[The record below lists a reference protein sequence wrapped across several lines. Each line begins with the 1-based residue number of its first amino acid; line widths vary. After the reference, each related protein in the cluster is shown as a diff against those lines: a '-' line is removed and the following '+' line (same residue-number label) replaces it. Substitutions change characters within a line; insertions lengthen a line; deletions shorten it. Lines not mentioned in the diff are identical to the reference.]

1 MAVNGLMR
9 VGEVAIRVFDL
20 DEARRHYGQRMGL
33 IESHVGDDD
42 KLYYKAAD
50 EHDWYS
56 LVLRRS
62 DTPGIDYVGFKTL
75 HDEDLDRY
83 ATQLGS
89 EFGIAVRWAEPGA
102 YPLTGRRLIFTLP
115 TGHEAHVYAHKDQN
129 GNGMPLR
136 NPGTIPDE
144 GYIRGMRIVRL
155 DHVLIGGPNI
165 EANREIFV
173 RVFGWA
179 ISELLVDHTNE
190 VPLGIFMS
198 ASTKPHDIAF
208 LLQPDAG
215 RFHHVSFL
223 LDSVNDLYHA
233 ADLIGKYDIPVD
245 VAPNR
250 HGVTRGA
257 TIYFFDPSGNRNE
270 VFTGGYVHYPDT
282 PTLTWD
288 TSQLGR
294 ATFSHDNTPRESFLN
309 VLT

>member
-1 MAVNGLMR
+1 MAVNGLLR
-9 VGEVAIRVFDL
+9 VGEVALRVFDL
-20 DEARRHYGQRMGL
+20 DEARQHYGQRMGL

-42 KLYYKAAD
+42 KLYFKAAD

-56 LVLRRS
+56 VVLRKADS
-62 DTPGIDYVGFKTL
+62 AGIDHVAFKTL
-75 HDEDLDRY
+75 HDADLDRY
-83 ATQLGS
+83 AGELEARGYA
-89 EFGIAVRWAEPGA
+89 IAWAEPGA
-102 YPLTGRRLIFTLP
+102 YPLSGRRLIFTLP
-115 TGHEAHVYAHKDQN
+115 TGQEAHIYAHKDQN

-155 DHVLIGGPNI
+155 DHVLLGGPNI
-165 EANREIFV
+165 ETARDLFRE
-173 RVFGWA
+173 VFGWA
-179 ISELLVDHTNE
+179 VSEQLVDHTNE
-190 VPLGIFMS
+190 MPLAIFMS
-198 ASTKPHDIAF
+198 ASTKPHDVAF
-208 LLQPDAG
+208 LLQPEG
-215 RFHHVSFL
+215 NRFHHVSFL
-223 LDSVNDLYHA
+223 LDNVTDLYHA
-233 ADLIGKYDIPVD
+233 ADLIGKYDIAVD

-288 TSQLGR
+288 TTQLGR
-294 ATFSHDNTPRESFLN
+294 ATFSHDNLPRESFLN

>member
-1 MAVNGLMR
+1 MAVNGLLR
-9 VGEVAIRVFDL
+9 VGEVALRVFDL
-20 DEARRHYGQRMGL
+20 DEARQHYGQRMGL

-42 KLYYKAAD
+42 KLYFKAAD

-56 LVLRRS
+56 VVLRKADS
-62 DTPGIDYVGFKTL
+62 AGIDHVAFKTL
-75 HDEDLDRY
+75 HDADLDRY
-83 ATQLGS
+83 ARELEARGYA
-89 EFGIAVRWAEPGA
+89 IAWAEPGA
-102 YPLTGRRLIFTLP
+102 YPLSGRRLIFTLP
-115 TGHEAHVYAHKDQN
+115 TGQEAHIYAHKDQN

-155 DHVLIGGPNI
+155 DHVLLGGPNI
-165 EANREIFV
+165 EAARDLFRE
-173 RVFGWA
+173 VFGWA
-179 ISELLVDHTNE
+179 VSEQLVDHTNE
-190 VPLGIFMS
+190 MPLAIFMS
-198 ASTKPHDIAF
+198 ASTKPHDVAF
-208 LLQPDAG
+208 LLQPEG
-215 RFHHVSFL
+215 NRFHHVSFL
-223 LDSVNDLYHA
+223 LDNVTDLYHA
-233 ADLIGKYDIPVD
+233 ADLIGKYDIAVD

-288 TSQLGR
+288 TTQLGR
-294 ATFSHDNTPRESFLN
+294 ATFSHDNLPRESFLN

>member
-1 MAVNGLMR
+1 MALSGLLR
-9 VGEVAIRVFDL
+9 VGEVAIRVLDL
-20 DEARRHYGQRMGL
+20 EEARRHYGQRMGL
-33 IESHVGDDD
+33 IESHQGDPD
-42 KLYYKAAD
+42 KAYFKCSD

-56 LVLRRS
+56 LVVRQA
-62 DTPGIDYVGFKTL
+62 DEAGVDHIAFKTL
-75 HDEDLDRY
+75 NDADLETY
-83 ATQLGS
+83 EAALG
-89 EFGIAVRWAEPGA
+89 EFGIAVRHVEAGA
-102 YPLTGRRLIFTLP
+102 YPRSGRRMVFTLP
-115 TGHEAHVYAHKDQN
+115 TGHEMHVYAFKEQN
-129 GNGMPLR
+129 GNGMPIR

-144 GYIRGMRIVRL
+144 GYVRGMRVVRL
-155 DHVLIGGPNI
+155 DHVLVGGPNI
-165 EANREIFV
+165 EANREIF
-173 RVFGWA
+173 RKVFNFA
-179 ISELLVDHTNE
+179 VSEQLVEHETE
-190 VPLGIFMS
+190 MPLAIFMS

-208 LLQPDAG
+208 ILQPEAN

-233 ADLIGKYDIPVD
+233 ADLIGKYEIAVD

-294 ATFSHDNTPRESFLN
+294 ATFSHDNLPRESFLN

>member
-1 MAVNGLMR
+1 MAVNGLLR
-9 VGEVAIRVFDL
+9 VGEVALRVFDL
-20 DEARRHYGQRMGL
+20 DEARQHYGQRMGL

-42 KLYYKAAD
+42 KLYFKAAD

-56 LVLRRS
+56 VVLRKADS
-62 DTPGIDYVGFKTL
+62 AGIDHVAFKTL
-75 HDEDLDRY
+75 HDADLDRY
-83 ATQLGS
+83 AGELEARGYA
-89 EFGIAVRWAEPGA
+89 IAWAEPGA
-102 YPLTGRRLIFTLP
+102 YPLSGRRLIFTLP
-115 TGHEAHVYAHKDQN
+115 TGQEAHIYAHKDQN

-155 DHVLIGGPNI
+155 DHVLLGGPNI
-165 EANREIFV
+165 EVARDLFRE
-173 RVFGWA
+173 VFGWA
-179 ISELLVDHTNE
+179 VSEQLVDHTNE
-190 VPLGIFMS
+190 MPLAIFMS
-198 ASTKPHDIAF
+198 ASTKPHDVAF
-208 LLQPDAG
+208 LLQPEG
-215 RFHHVSFL
+215 NRFHHVSFL
-223 LDSVNDLYHA
+223 LDNVTDLYHA
-233 ADLIGKYDIPVD
+233 ADLIGKYDIAVD

-288 TSQLGR
+288 TTQLGR
-294 ATFSHDNTPRESFLN
+294 ATFSHDNLPRESFLN

>member
-1 MAVNGLMR
+1 MAMNGLLR
-9 VGEVAIRVFDL
+9 VGEVCLRVLDL
-20 DEARRHYGQRMGL
+20 PESRRHYGDRMGL
-33 IESHVGDDD
+33 IESHIGDDD
-42 KLYYKAAD
+42 KAYYKGAD

-56 LVLRRS
+56 LVIRQADES
-62 DTPGIDYVGFKTL
+62 GIDYIGFKTL
-75 HDEDLDRY
+75 AEEDLERFEG
-83 ATQLGS
+83 AL
-89 EFGIAVRWAEPGA
+89 EARGIATRWVEAGA
-102 YPLTGRRLIFTLP
+102 YPLSGRRLIFTLP
-115 TGHEAHVYAHKDQN
+115 TGHEAHIYAHKDQN

-144 GYIRGMRIVRL
+144 GYIRGMRIIRM

-165 EANREIFV
+165 EEARDLM
-173 RVFGWA
+173 RDVFGWTV
-179 ISELLVDHTNE
+179 SEQLVDHTNE
-190 VPLGIFMS
+190 MPLAVFLS

-208 LLQPDAG
+208 ILQPEPA

-223 LDSVNDLYHA
+223 LESVNDLYHA
-233 ADLIGKYDIPVD
+233 ADLVGKYDIAVD

>member
-1 MAVNGLMR
+1 MAVNGLLR
-9 VGEVAIRVFDL
+9 VGEVCLRVLDL
-20 DEARRHYGQRMGL
+20 AEAKRHYGDRMGL

-42 KLYYKAAD
+42 KAYYKCAD

-56 LVLRRS
+56 VVIREADRS
-62 DTPGIDYVGFKTL
+62 GIDYVGFKTL
-75 HDEDLDRY
+75 HDADLDSY
-83 ATQLGS
+83 ETTLG
-89 EFGIAVRWAEPGA
+89 ERGISTRWVDAGV
-102 YPLTGRRLIFTLP
+102 YPLTGRRLVFTLP
-115 TGHEAHVYAHKDQN
+115 TGHEAHIYAHKDQC

-144 GYIRGMRIVRL
+144 GYIRGMRVVRL
-155 DHVLIGGPNI
+155 DHVLLGGPNI
-165 EANREIFV
+165 TAARDLMKD
-173 RVFGWA
+173 VFGWTV
-179 ISELLVDHTNE
+179 SEQIVDHTNE
-190 VPLGIFMS
+190 MELAIFLS

-208 LLQPDAG
+208 LLQPDPG

-233 ADLIGKYDIPVD
+233 ADLIGKYDIAVD

-288 TSQLGR
+288 TSQMGR
-294 ATFSHDNTPRESFLN
+294 AQFSHDNLPRESFLN

>member
-1 MAVNGLMR
+1 MAITGIMR

-20 DEARRHYGQRMGL
+20 EESRRHYGLHMGL
-33 IESHVGDDD
+33 IESHKGDDD
-42 KLYYKAAD
+42 KLYYKCPD
-50 EHDWYS
+50 EHDLYS
-56 LVLRRS
+56 LVLRQADR
-62 DTPGIDYVGFKTL
+62 PGVDYVAFKTAQ
-75 HDEDLDRY
+75 DADLDRFD
-83 ATQLGS
+83 AELTAR
-89 EFGIAVRWAEPGA
+89 GIAVEHIAA
-102 YPLTGRRLIFTLP
+102 DVYPASGRRIRFAMP
-115 TGHEAHVYAHKDQN
+115 SGHEIQIYAEKMQN

-144 GYIRGMRIVRL
+144 GYIRGFRTVRL
-155 DHVLIGGPNI
+155 DHCLLGGGNI
-165 EANREIFV
+165 DANATILTE
-173 RVFGWA
+173 VFGMT
-179 ISELLVDHTNE
+179 ISEKLVSHEDE
-190 VPLGIFMS
+190 SSLALFFS
-198 ASTKPHDIAF
+198 ASNKPHDIAF
-208 LLQPDAG
+208 VLQPENEL
-215 RFHHVSFL
+215 FHHVSFL

-282 PTLTWD
+282 PTLVWD

-294 ATFSHDNTPRESFLN
+294 ATFSHDNLPRESFLT